1 MSNSQVDVLLDL
13 LCDQLRCAHHEIGIL
28 KAKNLHLERCMIR
41 VQDPKGN
48 EKETVFSETVL
59 QHERQKR
66 SVKPRESNIFEG
78 ITVTDIAGEIQR
90 IVPHVNPPRGV
101 PCTLQ
106 RASAQSPCGCLRPSP
121 PPQQRSQTQPLRKNI
136 TFVR

>member
-13 LCDQLRCAHHEIGIL
+13 LCDQLRCAHHEIEIL
-28 KAKNLHLERCMIR
+28 KARNLHLERCMIR
-41 VQDPKGN
+41 DQYPKGYN
-48 EKETVFSETVL
+48 KENVFSETVL

-66 SVKPRESNIFEG
+66 SVKNKESKLSEG
-78 ITVTDIAGEIQR
+78 VTVTDIAGEIHR
-90 IVPHVNPPRGV
+90 SVPHVNPPRRV

-106 RASAQSPCGCLRPSP
+106 RASAQSPCGYLRPSP

-136 TFVR
+136 TFGR